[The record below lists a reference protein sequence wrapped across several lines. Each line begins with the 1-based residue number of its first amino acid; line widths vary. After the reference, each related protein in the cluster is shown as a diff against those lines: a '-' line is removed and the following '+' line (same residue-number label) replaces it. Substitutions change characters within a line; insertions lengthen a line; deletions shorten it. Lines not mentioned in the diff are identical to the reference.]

1 LKEEKQIMQ
10 TLIGGRNYRLGVKI
24 NALDLPSLWSAL
36 RGNEDF
42 QMCYDEAQTT
52 CLDVPGYVNSSVVL
66 IAIFAEALVFIFLFI
81 STRVMLKHRKKSR
94 KDDGAERG
102 QGHNREA

>member
-1 LKEEKQIMQ
+1 MQ

-66 IAIFAEALVFIFLFI
+66 IAIFAEAWVFIFVCI

>member
-1 LKEEKQIMQ
+1 M
-10 TLIGGRNYRLGVKI
+10 IGGCNHRLGVKI

-36 RGNEDF
+36 KGKEDF
-42 QMCYDEAQTT
+42 QMCYDEAQSA
-52 CLDVPGYVNSSVVL
+52 CLDVPGYVNSSLVL
-66 IAIFAEALVFIFLFI
+66 IAIFAEVLFLIFLFI

-94 KDDGAERG
+94 KNNGAKRG

>member
-1 LKEEKQIMQ
+1 MQ
-10 TLIGGRNYRLGVKI
+10 TLIGGHNHRLGVKI

-36 RGNEDF
+36 KGNEDF
-42 QMCYDEAQTT
+42 QMCYDEAQTA

-66 IAIFAEALVFIFLFI
+66 IAIFAEALFFIFLFI

-94 KDDGAERG
+94 KDDGADRG

>member
-1 LKEEKQIMQ
+1 MQ

-36 RGNEDF
+36 KGNEDF